1 MSALILLQ
9 TKRLINI
16 KYIDNVLTPK
26 YHLTV
31 QHREKFPVTNKDLSY
46 LLRHLFEEDDHD
58 YPHEL
63 MRIYCAFTL
72 SLFSASGARAGA
84 VVEASSYP
92 GSNES
97 LYYRVSPTILQ
108 QFRR

>member
-1 MSALILLQ
+1 MILLQ
-9 TKRLINI
+9 TKRLIQI
-16 KYIDNVLTPK
+16 KYIDNFLTPNIILLCSTERNSQLQIK
-26 YHLTV
+26 TLT
-31 QHREKFPVTNKDLSY
+31 SY
-46 LLRHLFEEDDHD
+46 LLQHLFEEDDHD

-72 SLFSASGARAGA
+72 SLFSALEARAGA

-97 LYYRVSPTILQ
+97 LYYWVSPTILQ
-108 QFRR
+108 QCRR

>member
-1 MSALILLQ
+1 MG
-9 TKRLINI
+9 I

-26 YHLTV
+26 YNLTV
-31 QHREKFPVTNKDLSY
+31 QHREKFLVTKKDLDY
-46 LLRHLFEEDDHD
+46 LLRHLFEEDNHD
-58 YPHEL
+58 YQHEV

-92 GSNES
+92 DTNES
-97 LYYRVSPTILQ
+97 IYYGVCTTLHAAIWIANNL
-108 QFRR
+108 